1 MCLLYCLT
9 FYIHTYFSLQLDHS
23 VEVRQQGLYCFPVSF
38 SFVYELVCTLYEFGP
53 QRNYQYLTGESENNI
68 QQQTYITFPDFKYY
82 SSCQLL
88 K

>member
-53 QRNYQYLTGESENNI
+53 QRNSISILLEGLKTTYNNKHTLLFLI
-68 QQQTYITFPDFKYY
+68 LNITVPANF
-82 SSCQLL
+82 
-88 K
+88 